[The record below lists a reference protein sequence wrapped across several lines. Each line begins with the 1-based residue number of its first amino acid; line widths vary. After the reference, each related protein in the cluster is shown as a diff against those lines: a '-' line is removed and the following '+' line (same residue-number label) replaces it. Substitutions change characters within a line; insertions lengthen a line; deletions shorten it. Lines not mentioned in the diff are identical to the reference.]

1 VMNANKARLLVYDL
15 ISENRVALRD
25 TLYYNKLKSTRVR
38 ATAVLQRLGLPCTE
52 SVVLIPNPDDRKLL
66 ESVDEVYRM
75 YGELQREISQVLRIE
90 LPDPIIRILDVAADQ
105 LNAFR
110 ELAERYVRSL
120 LDRNIDRVSSI
131 AENFGVKN
139 PRLLI
144 KSLKRLKRDWQRIRD
159 YCQSMGLDVL
169 SDIDYLLELI
179 DDTVESIG
187 NFARSYARGD
197 QS

>member
-1 VMNANKARLLVYDL
+1 MNANRARLLVYDL
-15 ISENRVALRD
+15 ISENRVALRN

-52 SVVLIPNPDDRKLL
+52 SVVLVPNPDDRKLL

-75 YGELQREISQVLRIE
+75 YGELQREVSQVLKIE
-90 LPDPIIRILDVAADQ
+90 LPDPIIRILDVAAEQ
-105 LNAFR
+105 FNAFR

-131 AENFGVKN
+131 AENDGVKN

-144 KSLKRLKRDWQRIRD
+144 RSLKRLKRDWQRIRY
-159 YCQSMGLDVL
+159 YCQSMGIDVL

-187 NFARSYARGD
+187 NFARSPARGD
-197 QS
+197 HS